1 MIDSMVDNEVDTNI
15 LVDSILDNGVDINI
29 LVDSI
34 LDNGV
39 DNEVDNGVDNEVDT
53 NILVDTDILSE
64 LKKITNQLDEL
75 KAIMIHVF
83 NKNDNDNSVN
93 IHRISEYL
101 RNIIHS

>member
-1 MIDSMVDNEVDTNI
+1 MVDNEVDTNI
-15 LVDSILDNGVDINI
+15 LVDSILDNEVDTNI

-34 LDNGV
+34 L
-39 DNEVDNGVDNEVDT
+39 DNEVDT
-53 NILVDTDILSE
+53 NILVDSILDNEVDNGVQTDILSE

-83 NKNDNDNSVN
+83 NKNDNNDNSVN